1 MLKKPLHH
9 TVSSSPVHPHNMAW
23 RIIIAIFCR
32 LLLNTARRFAYP
44 FAPVLSRGLG
54 VPLTAIT
61 SLIAVNQATAIVGVG
76 FGPLADRFGYRRMM
90 LIGMGM
96 LSLGMLAAGFFPF
109 YYSVMAALF
118 LAGLGKSVFD
128 PAIQAY
134 VSRQISYRKRGM
146 VIGFLETSW
155 AASTLIGIPCVA
167 ILMNRLDWQAPFY
180 VLGGLGLVGI
190 VALIF
195 LFPHDKKT
203 KVCAVEKKA
212 LWSAWPQLIANRSAL
227 GALGYAFFISVA
239 NDNLFVI
246 YGAWL
251 EQSFQ
256 VSIVVLGI
264 GTGAIGLAELCGE
277 GLTVLF
283 SDRIGLRRSIFYGLV
298 LTIVNYA
305 LIPLYGQSLSL
316 ALVGIFLIFLTFEF
330 MIVTSM
336 SLCTEILPAHRATMM
351 AAFFAAAGTGR
362 VIGALI
368 GGHIW
373 LFGGIRLTGMVS
385 AFITLLALFSLMFGL
400 KGWRPVQTIS
410 NIS

>member
-1 MLKKPLHH
+1 MNLP
-9 TVSSSPVHPHNMAW
+9 SESSPPTYPENMTW
-23 RIIIAIFCR
+23 RIITAILCR

-61 SLIAVNQATAIVGVG
+61 SLIAVNQATAILGIS

-96 LSLGMLAAGFFPF
+96 LSLGMLAAGMFPF
-109 YYSVMAALF
+109 YYSVMIGLF
-118 LAGLGKSVFD
+118 LAGLGKSVYD

-134 VSRQISYRKRGM
+134 VSRQVPYRKRGM

-155 AASTLIGIPCVA
+155 AGSTLIGIPCVA

-180 VLGGLGLVGI
+180 VLGGLGLVGMF
-190 VALIF
+190 ALVS
-195 LFPHDKKT
+195 LFPQNKRT
-203 KVCAVEKKA
+203 QNAVVEKKA
-212 LWSAWPQLIANRSAL
+212 LWSAWPHLIANRSAL

-239 NDNLFVI
+239 NDNLFVV

-251 EQSFQ
+251 EQSFHA
-256 VSIVVLGI
+256 SIVVLGI
-264 GTGAIGLAELCGE
+264 GTGVIGLAELCGE
-277 GLTVLF
+277 GLTVLI
-283 SDRIGLRRSIFYGLV
+283 SDRIGLRRSIFSGLV

-305 LIPLYGQSLSL
+305 LIPLYGQSMPI
-316 ALVGIFLIFLTFEF
+316 ALIGIFLIFFTFEF

-351 AAFFAAAGTGR
+351 SAFYAAGGAGR
-362 VIGALI
+362 VIGALM

-373 LFGGIRLTGMVS
+373 LLGGIRLTGMVS
-385 AFITLLALFSLMFGL
+385 AGITILALFSLMLGL
-400 KGWRPVQTIS
+400 TRTFHET
-410 NIS
+410 

>member
-1 MLKKPLHH
+1 
-9 TVSSSPVHPHNMAW
+9 MAW

-61 SLIAVNQATAIVGVG
+61 SLIAVNQATAIIGVG
-76 FGPLADRFGYRRMM
+76 SGPLADRFGYRRMM

-134 VSRQISYRKRGM
+134 VSRKISYRRRGM

-190 VALIF
+190 VALVL
-195 LFPHDKKT
+195 LFPPDKKAKT
-203 KVCAVEKKA
+203 YAVEKKT
-212 LWSAWPQLIANRSAL
+212 LWRAWPQLMASRSAL
-227 GALGYAFFISVA
+227 GALAYAFFISVA
-239 NDNLFVI
+239 NDNLFVV

-264 GTGAIGLAELCGE
+264 GTGVIGLAELCGE
-277 GLTVLF
+277 GLTVLI
-283 SDRIGLRRSIFYGLV
+283 SDRIGLRRSIFFGLV
-298 LTIVNYA
+298 LTIINYA
-305 LIPLYGQSLSL
+305 LIPLYGQHLSL

-373 LFGGIRLTGMVS
+373 LFGGIWLTGMVS
-385 AFITLLALFSLMFGL
+385 AVITLLALFSLMFGL
-400 KGWRPVQTIS
+400 KGWRPVQAIPDVS
-410 NIS
+410 

>member
-1 MLKKPLHH
+1 MLKKTFHH
-9 TVSSSPVHPHNMAW
+9 TIPSPPIHPRNMAW
-23 RIIIAIFCR
+23 RIIIAILCR

-61 SLIAVNQATAIVGVG
+61 SLIAINQATAIIGIG

-90 LIGMGM
+90 LVGMGM

-128 PAIQAY
+128 PAIQSY
-134 VSRQISYRKRGM
+134 VSQQISYRKRGM

-155 AASTLIGIPCVA
+155 AGSTLIGIPCVA

-180 VLGGLGLVGI
+180 VLGGLGLMGI
-190 VALIF
+190 IALVSF
-195 LFPHDKKT
+195 FPQDKKI
-203 KVCAVEKKA
+203 KDYSVEKKT
-212 LWSAWPQLIANRSAL
+212 LWSAWPQLMANRSAI

-264 GTGAIGLAELCGE
+264 GTSVIGLAELCGE
-277 GLTVLF
+277 GLTVLI
-283 SDRIGLRRSIFYGLV
+283 SDRIGLRRSIFVGLV

-305 LIPLYGQSLSL
+305 VIPLYGQHLSL

-362 VIGALI
+362 VIGALM

-373 LFGGIRLTGMVS
+373 LFGGIWLTGTVS
-385 AFITLLALFSLMFGL
+385 ALITLLALFSLMIGL
-400 KGWRPVQTIS
+400 KGWRPA
-410 NIS
+410 

>member
-1 MLKKPLHH
+1 
-9 TVSSSPVHPHNMAW
+9 MAW
-23 RIIIAIFCR
+23 RMIIAILCR

-61 SLIAVNQATAIVGVG
+61 SLIAVNQATAILGIG
-76 FGPLADRFGYRRMM
+76 IGPLADRFGYLRMM

-96 LSLGMLAAGFFPF
+96 LSVGMLAAGLFPF

-134 VSRQISYRKRGM
+134 MSRQVPYRKRGRI
-146 VIGFLETSW
+146 IGFLETSW

-180 VLGGLGLVGI
+180 VLGGFGLLGIFALVS
-190 VALIF
+190 LY
-195 LFPHDKKT
+195 PSDKRDS
-203 KVCAVEKKA
+203 VPVVEKKT
-212 LWSAWPQLIANRSAL
+212 LWRAWPKLIANRSAV

-239 NDNLFVI
+239 NDNLFVV

-256 VSIVVLGI
+256 VSIMVLGI

-277 GLTVLF
+277 GLTVLI
-283 SDRIGLRRSIFYGLV
+283 SDRIGLRRSIFFGLV
-298 LTIVNYA
+298 LTIANYA

-351 AAFFAAAGTGR
+351 AAFFAAAGAGR
-362 VIGALI
+362 VAGALI

-373 LFGGIRLTGMVS
+373 LFGGIWLTGMVS
-385 AFITLLALFSLMFGL
+385 ACITLLALFSLLIGL
-400 KGWRPVQTIS
+400 NLDGERRSRGVPRGQTS
-410 NIS
+410 E

>member
-1 MLKKPLHH
+1 MLKKPFHH

-316 ALVGIFLIFLTFEF
+316 ALVGIFLVFLTFEF

-385 AFITLLALFSLMFGL
+385 AFITLLALFSLMLGL

>member
-1 MLKKPLHH
+1 
-9 TVSSSPVHPHNMAW
+9 MAG
-23 RIIIAIFCR
+23 RIITAIFCR

-61 SLIAVNQATAIVGVG
+61 SLIAVNQATAILGIG
-76 FGPLADRFGYRRMM
+76 FGPLSDRFGYRRMM

-109 YYSVMAALF
+109 YYSVMIALF

-134 VSRQISYRKRGM
+134 VSRQVPYHKRGM
-146 VIGFLETSW
+146 VIGLLETSW
-155 AASTLIGIPCVA
+155 AGSTLIGIPCMA
-167 ILMNRLDWQAPFY
+167 ILMNRLDWRAPFY
-180 VLGGLGLVGI
+180 VLGGLGLVGLF
-190 VALIF
+190 ALVS
-195 LFPHDKKT
+195 LFPNDKRAKSP
-203 KVCAVEKKA
+203 VLKKET
-212 LWSAWPQLIANRSAL
+212 LWSAWPYLIVDRSAL

-239 NDNLFVI
+239 NDNLFVV

-251 EQSFQ
+251 EQSFH
-256 VSIVVLGI
+256 VSVVVLGI
-264 GTGAIGLAELCGE
+264 GTGVIGLAELCGE
-277 GLTVLF
+277 GLTILI
-283 SDRIGLRRSIFYGLV
+283 SDRIGLRRSIFSGLV

-305 LIPLYGQSLSL
+305 LIPLYEVGLSFS
-316 ALVGIFLIFLTFEF
+316 LVGIFMVFLSFEF

-351 AAFFAAAGTGR
+351 AAFFAAAGAGR

-373 LFGGIRLTGMVS
+373 LFGGIWLTGMVS
-385 AFITLLALFSLMFGL
+385 AGITLLALFSLILGL
-400 KGWRPVQTIS
+400 KAWHPVLDA
-410 NIS
+410 